1 MKYNVLDFI
10 DSETLREMLRGKDL
24 APAAECI
31 LIAQSKKQPV
41 KTKLAALTEFADAYS
56 VAEFQTGVYNL
67 RDYDDFADAL
77 RKYIAAVQN
86 ALQLTESPA
95 EQYVYLVQETDFSH
109 ETVFTSFAAAVKK
122 LRREL
127 YDDETG
133 SILRRKLDDPAA
145 TPIIYTIDTAGE
157 IVSVSFYEDEDWNIE
172 FAFAELPHTYQT
184 GDIIEYKDE
193 FYVVANVCYADEN
206 TRWLTHADYTD
217 MSLYCFSYYPDK
229 SHSCGG
235 TFGHYHVP
243 LLAAERVKPDDLPYD
258 MRPLKGFS
266 LLMNG
271 EMKSTD
277 FLESYSNGLLDDLI
291 CYMGGRK

>member
-1 MKYNVLDFI
+1 M
-10 DSETLREMLRGKDL
+10 
-24 APAAECI
+24 
-31 LIAQSKKQPV
+31 
-41 KTKLAALTEFADAYS
+41 
-56 VAEFQTGVYNL
+56 
-67 RDYDDFADAL
+67 
-77 RKYIAAVQN
+77 QN
-86 ALQLTESPA
+86 ALHLTESPA
-95 EQYVYLVQETDFSH
+95 EQYVYLVQETDLSH
-109 ETVFTSFAAAVKK
+109 ETVFTSFAAAVRK

-133 SILRRKLDDPAA
+133 NILRQKLNDPAA
-145 TPIIYTIDTAGE
+145 PPINYTIDKAGE

-172 FAFAELPHTYQT
+172 FAFAELPHTYHI

-229 SHSCGG
+229 FHSCGG

-291 CYMGGRK
+291 CYMRRRK

>member
-1 MKYNVLDFI
+1 M
-10 DSETLREMLRGKDL
+10 
-24 APAAECI
+24 
-31 LIAQSKKQPV
+31 
-41 KTKLAALTEFADAYS
+41 
-56 VAEFQTGVYNL
+56 
-67 RDYDDFADAL
+67 
-77 RKYIAAVQN
+77 
-86 ALQLTESPA
+86 TESPA
-95 EQYVYLVQETDFSH
+95 EQYVYLVQETDLSQ
-109 ETVFTSFAAAVKK
+109 ETAFTSFADAVKK

-172 FAFAELPHTYQT
+172 FAFAELPHTYHI

-229 SHSCGG
+229 FHSCGG

-266 LLMNG
+266 LLMKG
-271 EMKSTD
+271 EMKITD
-277 FLESYSNGLLDDLI
+277 FLESYSTGSLDNLM
-291 CYMGGRK
+291 CYYGKKA